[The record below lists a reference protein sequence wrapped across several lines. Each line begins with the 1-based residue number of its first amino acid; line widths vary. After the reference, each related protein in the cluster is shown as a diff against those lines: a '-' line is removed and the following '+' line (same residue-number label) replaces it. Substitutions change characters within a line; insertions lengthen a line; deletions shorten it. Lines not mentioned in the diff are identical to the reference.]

1 MATQIRTVDCNAR
14 EAGRRLRSARAY
26 LEAAE
31 LILIDDREEFAGVAA
46 GNAVLAGIAA
56 TDAICCKGL
65 RKCFRGDDH
74 RQAAELLE
82 TASHDGPKLKKVLLR
97 LLDLKDAAHCGFGD
111 FSKANARKAVKL
123 ARELVSSADVLFQR

>member
-14 EAGRRLRSARAY
+14 EASRRLRSARAY

-97 LLDLKDAAHCGFGD
+97 LLDLKDAAHYGFGD